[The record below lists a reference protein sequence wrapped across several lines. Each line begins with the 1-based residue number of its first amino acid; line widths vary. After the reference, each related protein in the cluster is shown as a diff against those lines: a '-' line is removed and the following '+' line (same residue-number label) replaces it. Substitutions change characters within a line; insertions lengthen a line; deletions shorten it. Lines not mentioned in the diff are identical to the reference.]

1 MSHTRMFPILLLS
14 HAVFFLVCQLA
25 RDLCVA
31 ARAGGGGSA
40 PGALSEGGVSLPE
53 GGISLPEGSLPVGGS
68 LHAEAVVIHNAVMGD
83 LKRAL
88 QNSLEGRPG
97 VGGGGGG
104 PGMELG
110 AALCL
115 VAELAT
121 ATRLLGAPSALDA
134 FLDEASLGESLAQ
147 SLTHQSHHTSLTQ
160 SLTPSHTCRT
170 CCPLWRNRM
179 LCSPPVSHAGR
190 ILSPLDLLTAVPLH
204 C

>member
-104 PGMELG
+104 LEW
-110 AALCL
+110 
-115 VAELAT
+115 
-121 ATRLLGAPSALDA
+121 
-134 FLDEASLGESLAQ
+134 SLAPR
-147 SLTHQSHHTSLTQ
+147 S
-160 SLTPSHTCRT
+160 
-170 CCPLWRNRM
+170 
-179 LCSPPVSHAGR
+179 A
-190 ILSPLDLLTAVPLH
+190 
-204 C
+204 